1 MSNHHSSHCNHR
13 FRTSNHR
20 LQCYNR
26 RMFFLRLWILAAFL
40 VLPPAVG
47 AQEEPPR
54 RVGLAEV
61 DLMIRAGAPGLAQ
74 RLVDES
80 QPPSVEHPA
89 WMHWERKRWQVL
101 QLRRRWGE
109 ALARWRELPAGLGAQ
124 QKLELRTWRAEAALQ
139 NGDGEAA
146 RRQLRELIWANGEG
160 AVEDGEAVDAAA
172 HLAGWRRAVIR
183 AYLSEGKFAD
193 ARTAA
198 RRFHLEYRPDDTAWS
213 LLAGRALLAADEA
226 EEAVAHLAAL
236 QSAEARAML
245 LLGRLRSAAY
255 TPEEVAAQAG
265 SLREGLAARSA
276 LRRDLWLVTAEAA
289 AVQNNFAA
297 RVEALEMALLVDAP
311 PESLPL
317 VAGGAAELLDAY
329 SELAVPDANA
339 LYLVDGDYAPWL
351 DAALLLRK
359 TSPTG
364 ARAMFAHVIRRAG
377 QEQLRRTAHTHFLFS
392 LLAAGRAGLAFV
404 LYGEG
409 EGLGGAGDIPLV
421 ARYELAE
428 KATAAGDPK
437 RAAVLLRGL
446 VTPPPEVAA
455 LDWNLRRAQIGVYG
469 GDFTHA
475 AQAVAQAI
483 ADTGEL
489 DEKQVDRVLQ
499 VIFDFQKVEEHET
512 ALNLMEKIA
521 PRITVVQQKR
531 ELLYWT
537 AQSESAAGRHARAA
551 ELYLRSAMMKED
563 GLDRWGQ
570 SARFRAAEEL
580 TSARLAG
587 DARLMYESI
596 LRGVKEPAARASLR
610 RRMEKLHLSP
620 PPAAE

>member
-1 MSNHHSSHCNHR
+1 MSKRRPGPC
-13 FRTSNHR
+13 NHR

-26 RMFFLRLWILAAFL
+26 RMFVPRWWILAAVL
-40 VLPPAVG
+40 VLPAPAG

-54 RVGLAEV
+54 RVGLAEA

-80 QPPSVEHPA
+80 QPPSAEHPA

-109 ALARWRELPAGLGAQ
+109 ALARWRELPDGLGDA

-139 NGDGEAA
+139 DGDGAAA
-146 RRQLRELIWANGEG
+146 RRQLRELIWMRGE
-160 AVEDGEAVDAAA
+160 ADAEDGSAVDAAVQMA
-172 HLAGWRRAVIR
+172 DWRRTVIR
-183 AYLSEGKFAD
+183 AYLREGKFAD
-193 ARTAA
+193 ARAA
-198 RRFHLEYRPDDTAWS
+198 VRRFHLEYRPDDTAWS

-236 QSAEARAML
+236 QSAAARTML

-255 TPEEVAAQAG
+255 TPEEVAAQAE
-265 SLREGLAARSA
+265 SLREGLPAHSA

-289 AVQNNFAA
+289 LAQNDFAA

-317 VAGGAAELLDAY
+317 AAGGVAELLEAY
-329 SELAVPDANA
+329 SALAVQDANV

-351 DAALLLRK
+351 DAALAQRK

-364 ARAMFAHVIRRAG
+364 ARAMFAHVIRRAE
-377 QEQLRRTAHTHFLFS
+377 QQQLRRTAHTHFLFS
-392 LLAAGRAGLAFV
+392 LSAAGRAGLAFA

-409 EGLGGAGDIPLV
+409 EGEALGGAGDIPLV

-428 KATAAGDPK
+428 VAVAAGDPK
-437 RAAVLLRGL
+437 RATMLLRGL

-475 AQAVAQAI
+475 AQAVAQAV
-483 ADTGEL
+483 ADAETL
-489 DEKQVDRVLQ
+489 DEKQIDRVLQ

-521 PRITVVQQKR
+521 PRITLVQQRR

-537 AQSESAAGRHARAA
+537 AQSESAIGRHARAA
-551 ELYLRSAMMKED
+551 ELYLRSAMMKDE

-580 TSARLAG
+580 AAARLAG
-587 DARLMYESI
+587 DARLVYESI
-596 LRGVKEPAARASLR
+596 LRGVKEPAARAGLR
-610 RRMEKLHLSP
+610 RRLEKLHLPP